1 MPYDE
6 FPQFAG
12 YGTKEM
18 ICIIE
23 EARLSQTDREIARG
37 RLVDRRDY
45 ADIAAQLNRDRS
57 GVSKRLRRIIIPYL
71 VDYISRH
78 GRV

>member
-18 ICIIE
+18 ICIIK
-23 EARLSQTDREIARG
+23 EARLSLTDQEIARG
-37 RLVDRRDY
+37 RLVERREY
-45 ADIAAQLNRDRS
+45 ADIAAQLHRDRS
-57 GVSKRLRRIIIPYL
+57 GVSKRLRYIIIPYL
-71 VDYISRH
+71 TEYLSRH
-78 GRV
+78 GRA